1 MILLYNRI
9 IGLVDTLLVI
19 IHVFILFI
27 LQGSHSLRNI
37 VLYISIECWQS
48 FFLLINAL
56 AEFNILILLA
66 HFYFVSA
73 AVVLTWW
80 QFFRTLWDFLEFFI
94 FVIIQYWNSIRPK
107 WKVIYKWILL
117 LEFTLSLVMFIIIN
131 IYHPLNKWKKIC
143 IL

>member
-80 QFFRTLWDFLEFFI
+80 QLFRTLWDFLEFFI
-94 FVIIQYWNSIRPK
+94 FVIIQYWNFIRPK

-117 LEFTLSLVMFIIIN
+117 LEFTLSFVMFIIIN
-131 IYHPLNKWKKIC
+131 IYFFIQHIFKR
-143 IL
+143 

>member
-9 IGLVDTLLVI
+9 IGLVDTLLII
-19 IHVFILFI
+19 IHIFILLI

-56 AEFNILILLA
+56 TKFNILILLA

-73 AVVLTWW
+73 AIVQTWW

-117 LEFTLSLVMFIIIN
+117 LEFTLSLVMFIINN
-131 IYHPLNKWKKIC
+131 IYFFI
-143 IL
+143 

>member
-80 QFFRTLWDFLEFFI
+80 QLFRTLWDFLEFFI
-94 FVIIQYWNSIRPK
+94 FVIIQYWNFIRPK

-131 IYHPLNKWKKIC
+131 IYFFIQHIFKR
-143 IL
+143 

>member
-131 IYHPLNKWKKIC
+131 IYFFI
-143 IL
+143 